1 MIESDNKELIV
12 DLNSVAETER
22 LCQILGSVLEPGS
35 FLALC
40 GDLGAGKT
48 TFTRA
53 MTVALECRKL
63 ATSPTFSLFQKYDG
77 GRLPVFHADLYRLGS
92 EDELWELGW
101 DEVLEEYADGLVIVE
116 WADKFEEAWPSD
128 VLRMS
133 FSYGVDEE
141 QRRVEMTAYGERA
154 TSTLLA
160 LEKGWTA

>member
-35 FLALC
+35 FVALC

-141 QRRVEMTAYGERA
+141 QRRVVMTAFGERA
-154 TSTLLA
+154 TSTLVA